1 MSQISPTP
9 TRRKR
14 QWFEY
19 KKSIPWNWVLVLGI
33 AVWVIFFALWELA
46 VTAGWVTELLVPTP
60 QKVIMALFN
69 QFVHHGFL
77 KDILISV
84 YRILVSFAAACAIA
98 IPLGIIMGSFRVAES
113 FFNPFV
119 MAWRYLPA
127 PSFIPILLMWFGT
140 GDAPK
145 LALLFIG
152 VVFFLITII
161 MDYTKSVKSELL
173 ETAMTLGGNRWQILW
188 TVIVPA
194 VMPNIVIAMRQMLAV
209 SWTYLVIAEIVASS
223 TGIGAMMM
231 RAKRFLHT
239 DHIMA
244 GIVVIGFLGLTC
256 DFIFSQAH
264 RMLFPYIEKGSQ

>member
-1 MSQISPTP
+1 MPPAEIT
-9 TRRKR
+9 TERRKQR
-14 QWFEY
+14 WFEY
-19 KKSIPWNWVLVLGI
+19 KKPIPWSWILGLGI
-33 AVWVIFFALWELA
+33 AVWLIFFLLWEMSVAL
-46 VTAGWVTELLVPTP
+46 GWVTELLVPTP
-60 QKVIMALFN
+60 QKVVAALYE
-69 QFVHHGFL
+69 QIVHHGFI
-77 KDILISV
+77 KDILISI
-84 YRILVSFAAACAIA
+84 YRILLSFAAACAIA
-98 IPLGIIMGSFRVAES
+98 IPLGIFMGAFRVAES

-152 VVFFLITII
+152 VVFFLITMV
-161 MDYTKSVKSELL
+161 MDYTKSVGNELL

-194 VMPNIVIAMRQMLAV
+194 VMPNIVVAMRQMLAV

-244 GIVVIGFLGLTC
+244 GIVVIGILGLVF
-256 DFIFSQAH
+256 DFLFKKAH
-264 RMLFPYIEKGSQ
+264 HRLFPYIAEGSR